1 MSALSQFIGSDTP
14 YWVSGATYQVGKVV
28 RSPSTHQLFVRA
40 VAGAG
45 TTDPDSDTTNWRPNG
60 GRAIKSIQRGV
71 TTPTNPTELVVT
83 VASINPAKAIL
94 NLLSSS
100 SSHLAGKDSNVRVS
114 LRVISATTIGVQ
126 SGFQNESWN
135 QGGMSVSWEL
145 IEYY

>member
-1 MSALSQFIGSDTP
+1 MSALSQFIGADTP
-14 YWVSGATYQVGKVV
+14 YWVSGATYQMGKVV

-45 TTDPDSDTTNWRPNG
+45 TTDPDSDTTNWRPSG

-71 TTPTNPTELVVT
+71 TTPTSASELVVT
-83 VASINPAKAIL
+83 VASVNPAKAVL

-100 SSHLAGKDSNVRVS
+100 SSHLPDRASNVRMS

-126 SGFQNESWN
+126 SGFENVSWG
-135 QGGMSVSWEL
+135 QGGMSLSWEL